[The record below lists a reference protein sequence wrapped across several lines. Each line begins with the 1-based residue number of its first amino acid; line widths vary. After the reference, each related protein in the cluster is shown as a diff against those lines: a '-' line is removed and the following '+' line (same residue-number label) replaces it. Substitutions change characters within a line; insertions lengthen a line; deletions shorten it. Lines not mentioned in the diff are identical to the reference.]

1 MVADLLQEGPITST
15 RAPRTRLGVR
25 ARTVCRTWLLALIAM
40 VVSLSGCSW
49 FSPDATSFPR
59 SQADGVPLTIEGVE
73 FENLVVVAPARG
85 ARGVLTGQAVNV
97 TGRPIEVAVSVDM
110 GATPAR
116 FTLAPFVGDGIS
128 SMPTN
133 VDLGPIPVI
142 PGATVTLV
150 VSTPEAGANEVSVP
164 VLPPGPDLEYYDGI
178 RP

>member
-1 MVADLLQEGPITST
+1 M
-15 RAPRTRLGVR
+15 
-25 ARTVCRTWLLALIAM
+25 IAM
-40 VVSLSGCSW
+40 VVALSGCSL
-49 FSPDATSFPR
+49 FSPAATSFPQI
-59 SQADGVPLTIEGVE
+59 QADGVPLTIEGVE

-97 TGRPIEVAVSVDM
+97 TGQPIEVAVSVDER
-110 GATPAR
+110 GAPAR
-116 FTLAPFVGDGIS
+116 FTLAPFAGDGIS

-164 VLPPGPDLEYYDGI
+164 VLPPGTDLDYYDGI